1 MMHYHMNFEIE
12 SKKQYL
18 NLIMM
23 RYRPTCERDWLRSRT
38 VVELDWL
45 SNRHFQVRLSH
56 WSIRQSKLRNRSFS
70 TVHRGRNAERRAYSI
85 VVKMMVSRILPFRD
99 RWVNVEVKYDV
110 EISSSFYLLGE

>member
-23 RYRPTCERDWLRSRT
+23 HYRPTCERDWSMSRT

-45 SNRHFQVRLSH
+45 SSRHFQVHSNH
-56 WSIRQSKLRNRSFS
+56 WSIRQSKLEEREIDRSFQLEKILRA
-70 TVHRGRNAERRAYSI
+70 TVLLDCREDDGVAYSSI
-85 VVKMMVSRILPFRD
+85 SR
-99 RWVNVEVKYDV
+99 
-110 EISSSFYLLGE
+110 